1 MNKLIKKIVL
11 LKKMLLLMLAMVM
24 MTSVLFGMVACEKEP
39 VDPVYEIKL
48 YDDNWVELVKN
59 TYENG
64 SYFYSRDKY
73 EYEYDGSKKAFNA
86 IGYKDGVEFYRL
98 DYKTTP
104 YLNDNIIILSV
115 NRAATPGNLPMKVGR
130 YSLVYSF
137 PIRISVGPPEGNTKD
152 EWSFASDVMQA
163 VTIYI
168 I

>member
-1 MNKLIKKIVL
+1 MKKLTKKSML
-11 LKKMLLLMLAMVM
+11 LKKMLLLMIAIVM
-24 MTSVLFGMVACEKEP
+24 MTSVLFGLVACEKEP

-48 YDDNWVELVKN
+48 YDDNWVEIEKSFL
-59 TYENG
+59 ENG
-64 SYFYSRDKY
+64 TYWYDCGY

-115 NRAATPGNLPMKVGR
+115 NRAATPGNLPLEVGR

-137 PIRISVGPPEGNTKD
+137 PIRISAGPPEGHTKD